1 MEKTVL
7 VVILMYLVGSGFG
20 QGEVQSQETKWER
33 FLMDAQQPILLTLT
47 SSLCGGPCDIVD
59 EQVTQLARYYGN
71 RISLYKADILE
82 KAFFARLYKVINVP
96 TIIVLKDGKE
106 IKRLEKG
113 FYWGSVYDLIF
124 KGNIFT
130 LSESALPPSALPPSE
145 SAAGPPARV

>member
-20 QGEVQSQETKWER
+20 Q
-33 FLMDAQQPILLTLT
+33 
-47 SSLCGGPCDIVD
+47 VD